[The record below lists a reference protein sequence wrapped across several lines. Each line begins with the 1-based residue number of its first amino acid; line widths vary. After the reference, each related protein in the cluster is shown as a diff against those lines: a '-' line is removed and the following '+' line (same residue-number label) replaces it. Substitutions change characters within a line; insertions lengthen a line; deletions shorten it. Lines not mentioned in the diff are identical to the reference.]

1 MAGIVMGVG
10 PGIFILAVIWVLCLL
25 ICNLLSRSGGMIS
38 RLSIVLVFLL
48 ALILTLILIFF
59 PRAKETPEPVTEK
72 VIIDEFFI
80 GRYCLLCILIVGFLA
95 GLILLFP
102 HYIVEHIEA
111 KPLRSF

>member
-72 VIIDEFFI
+72 VGNIQHF
-80 GRYCLLCILIVGFLA
+80 
-95 GLILLFP
+95 
-102 HYIVEHIEA
+102 HYLSLTKVLQSCQH
-111 KPLRSF
+111 SG

>member
-72 VIIDEFFI
+72 VRYSTIKPHTFLKG
-80 GRYCLLCILIVGFLA
+80 GRKA
-95 GLILLFP
+95 
-102 HYIVEHIEA
+102 EHPEETI
-111 KPLRSF
+111 